1 MNEQQVIEKLNKNPY
16 FLDFH
21 KEFQGRFILYY
32 EVNGV
37 GIYFFNSIGGVVEAY
52 LTMLYDF
59 YKVDEQVKDFI
70 VISKK
75 ILQQK
80 VNSANDNDTL

>member
-37 GIYFFNSIGGVVEAY
+37 GIYFFNSIIYE
-52 LTMLYDF
+52 F
-59 YKVDEQVKDFI
+59 YY
-70 VISKK
+70 
-75 ILQQK
+75 
-80 VNSANDNDTL
+80 